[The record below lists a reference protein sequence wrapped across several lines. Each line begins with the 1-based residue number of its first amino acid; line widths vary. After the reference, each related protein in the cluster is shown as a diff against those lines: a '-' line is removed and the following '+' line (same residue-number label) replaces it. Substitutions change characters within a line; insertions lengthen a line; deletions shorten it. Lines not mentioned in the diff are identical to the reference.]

1 MLIKNVSERPLT
13 LSLDSR
19 EIQLTAE
26 GEVIVTAEEV
36 RDPALQAHLQVRS
49 VAVVRP
55 STDDEEVEAVALTK
69 GGAAGPSG
77 DGR

>member
-19 EIQLTAE
+19 EIQLTSE
-26 GEVIVTAEEV
+26 GEVIVTSEEV

-55 STDDEEVEAVALTK
+55 STDDEEEEAIKLTK
-69 GGAAGPSG
+69 AGGASG